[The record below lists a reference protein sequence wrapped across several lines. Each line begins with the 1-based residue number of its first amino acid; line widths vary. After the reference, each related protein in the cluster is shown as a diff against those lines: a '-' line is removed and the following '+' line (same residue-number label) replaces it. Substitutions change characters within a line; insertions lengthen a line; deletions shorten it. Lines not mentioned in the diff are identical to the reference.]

1 MQRHVQSSA
10 SRAIPAAVAAFAVPA
25 LLTLTLLPGRVML
38 PALSLA
44 AIAVAALLALAAH
57 LRDARRNQS
66 DAALWD
72 ASGILVFIGCG
83 AAMLSEPE
91 SVLNLLGLPT
101 PTP

>member
-1 MQRHVQSSA
+1 
-10 SRAIPAAVAAFAVPA
+10 
-25 LLTLTLLPGRVML
+25 ML

-57 LRDARRNQS
+57 VLAVRRHRP